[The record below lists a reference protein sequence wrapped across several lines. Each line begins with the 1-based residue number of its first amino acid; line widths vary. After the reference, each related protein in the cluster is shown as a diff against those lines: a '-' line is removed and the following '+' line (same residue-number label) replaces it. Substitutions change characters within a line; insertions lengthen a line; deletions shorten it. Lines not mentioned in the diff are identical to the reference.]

1 MAGGKIKE
9 GGYRDMCTIG
19 KIVYCVALSVFLV
32 VLIIPIRAMA
42 IVVKIN
48 QSKAINGNVTPGDS
62 PGFPVTISQPGSYR
76 LTSNLTVTNANTT
89 AIEITTDDVTLDLG
103 GFLIKGPTACS
114 SGNPVNCSPIGTG
127 DGVNA
132 NGRVNITVVNGTV
145 RGMGGD
151 GIVGGK
157 AYRIEDV
164 HVISNGGDGIVGG
177 YGIVKENTAT
187 LNGGNGISAGGVITG
202 NTVLDNGQNGIEA
215 VESTVLGNAAFD
227 NVSYGLSSLNNGGY
241 ANNVFSYNNG
251 NGDQVTGGN
260 ETGFNVCG
268 ADTICP

>member
-1 MAGGKIKE
+1 
-9 GGYRDMCTIG
+9 MCTKG
-19 KIVYCVALSVFLV
+19 KIVRCVALSVFLV

-48 QSKAINGNVTPGDS
+48 QSKATNGNVTPGDA
-62 PGFPVTISQPGSYR
+62 PGFPVTISRPGSYR
-76 LTSNLTVTNANTT
+76 LTSNLTVPNENTT
-89 AIEITTDDVTLDLG
+89 AVEITTDDVTLDLG
-103 GFLIKGPTACS
+103 GFLIKGPTVCS

-132 NGRVNITVVNGTV
+132 NGRTNITVVNGTV
-145 RGMGGD
+145 RGMGDD

-157 AYRIEDV
+157 AYRVEDV

-187 LNGGNGISAGGVITG
+187 LNGGNGIIAGGVITG
-202 NTVLDNGQNGIEA
+202 NTVLDNGQDGISAAEGL
-215 VESTVLGNAAFD
+215 VLGNTAID
-227 NVSYGLSSLNNGGY
+227 NAGFGLNQPNNGGY
-241 ANNVFSYNNG
+241 ANNVFTFNNSNG
-251 NGDQVTGGN
+251 NQVDGSSN
-260 ETGFNVCG
+260 EIGFNVCG